1 MTWSIRARD
10 TRTGEMAIAVATKF
24 FAVGSRVPNLRAG
37 IGVLATQALTNPL
50 YGRRGL
56 ALLEAGAPAEDVVR
70 LLTGADRGQ
79 ASRQLHVMDA
89 EGRIGA
95 HTGSACDDWAGHLAG
110 RDCSCAGNMLAGPR
124 VVADTV
130 ASFERHAALPMARRM
145 IEAMKAGEA
154 AGGDKRGKQSACLV
168 IVSTEEYSDLDLRVD
183 DHQEPLAELERLEAV
198 SRERWVHYRKFL
210 PRKQD
215 PVGELDRDVINAG
228 IEDAIAKANR
238 QSGRV

>member
-1 MTWSIRARD
+1 MTWSIIARD

-24 FAVGSRVPNLRAG
+24 FAVGSRVPHLRS
-37 IGVLATQALTNPL
+37 GVGALATQALTNPL

-56 ALLEAGAPAEDVVR
+56 ALLEAGVPAADVVR

-89 EGRIGA
+89 DGRIGA
-95 HTGSACDDWAGHLAG
+95 HTGSDCVEWAGHDAG

-124 VVADTV
+124 VVADTI
-130 ASFERHAALPMARRM
+130 AAFEQNSHLPMPARL

-168 IVSTEEYSDLDLRVD
+168 VVSTEEYSDLDLRVD
-183 DHQEPLAELERLEAV
+183 DHPDPLAELTRLEAV
-198 SRERWVHYRKFL
+198 SRERWVHYRSFL
-210 PRKQD
+210 PRKLD
-215 PVGELDRDVINAG
+215 PVGELDRDAINAG
-228 IEDAIAKANR
+228 IEAALRA
-238 QSGRV
+238 SSE

>member
-1 MTWSIRARD
+1 MTWSIIARD
-10 TRTGEMAIAVATKF
+10 PRTGEMAIAVATKF
-24 FAVGSRVPNLRAG
+24 FAVGSRVPHLRAG
-37 IGVLATQALTNPL
+37 VGALATQALTNPL
-50 YGRRGL
+50 YGTRGL
-56 ALLEAGAPAEDVVR
+56 VLLEARVPAADVVR
-70 LLTGADRGQ
+70 LLTSADRGQ

-89 EGRIGA
+89 DGHVGA
-95 HTGSACDDWAGHLAG
+95 HTGSDCVEWAGHLAG
-110 RDCSCAGNMLAGPR
+110 RDCSCAGNMLAGPQ

-130 ASFERHAALPMARRM
+130 EAFERNSALPMSKRM

-183 DHQEPLAELERLEAV
+183 DHMDPLAELERLEEV

-210 PRKQD
+210 PRKLD

-228 IEDAIAKANR
+228 IEAAIAKAR
-238 QSGRV
+238 RKGEKT